1 MPKIYLLKYLRK
13 ITMTIIFF
21 KIDQKKKVFPE
32 GLLVK
37 LNNMRLT
44 LKSFMKIEGNMASS
58 LTGN

>member
-1 MPKIYLLKYLRK
+1 
-13 ITMTIIFF
+13 MTIIFL

-44 LKSFMKIEGNMASS
+44 LKSFMKIDSNMACS
-58 LTGN
+58 LKGN

>member
-1 MPKIYLLKYLRK
+1 
-13 ITMTIIFF
+13 MTIIFL
-21 KIDQKKKVFPE
+21 KTDQKKKVFPE

>member
-1 MPKIYLLKYLRK
+1 
-13 ITMTIIFF
+13 MTIIFL